1 MGKRSAIG
9 VLFMRE
15 LRSEWRNKYA
25 MSGIL
30 LYLLSII
37 FLITFTFEETD
48 DRTWMVLYW
57 IAILFTSVNA
67 VAKSFLQES
76 EGRQYYFYT
85 LASPQHIILAKM
97 AYNAVVMVVM
107 SGLALLFYIATQGY
121 PVEDDASFLLAML
134 LGALA
139 FASTFSMISAVA
151 SRAANNG
158 TLTAI
163 LSFPILLPVMRILIR
178 VSLLALTGQNLAMN
192 AQDLLYLA
200 ALNIFIVVLA
210 LILFPYLWRD

>member
-1 MGKRSAIG
+1 MQWPEFSA
-9 VLFMRE
+9 
-15 LRSEWRNKYA
+15 
-25 MSGIL
+25 GI
-30 LYLLSII
+30 
-37 FLITFTFEETD
+37 
-48 DRTWMVLYW
+48 R
-57 IAILFTSVNA
+57 
-67 VAKSFLQES
+67 
-76 EGRQYYFYT
+76 RQYYFYT

-97 AYNAVVMVVM
+97 AYNAVV
-107 SGLALLFYIATQGY
+107 SGGDVRSGTTFYIATQGY

-178 VSLLALTGQNLAMN
+178 VKPAGADRTEPGHECTGSALFSCTEHLHCGVGI
-192 AQDLLYLA
+192 D
-200 ALNIFIVVLA
+200 IIS
-210 LILFPYLWRD
+210 YLWRD

>member
-1 MGKRSAIG
+1 
-9 VLFMRE
+9 
-15 LRSEWRNKYA
+15 
-25 MSGIL
+25 
-30 LYLLSII
+30 
-37 FLITFTFEETD
+37 